1 MRPFRS
7 CLSAPNDAVQ
17 PQTQTQQVLS
27 PGSPNY
33 LYEGCLRTDDIS
45 FRESKPYVGVM
56 RDSSGYLLCQV
67 QHKKWRW
74 IASKR
79 QDCSIQ
85 IRSEVT

>member
-1 MRPFRS
+1 K
-7 CLSAPNDAVQ
+7 
-17 PQTQTQQVLS
+17 VLS

-67 QHKKWRW
+67 CVCVKDR
-74 IASKR
+74 
-79 QDCSIQ
+79 
-85 IRSEVT
+85 VVG